1 MRQQKFRKQIQVKQ
15 VVRMSGFGVVAMM
28 GMLLVGC
35 TQDKVPTAAKL
46 EDTVATTT
54 VSEVANEETTEY
66 IERVQIEVGDVST
79 GGRRAVGTGVVYQVS
94 EEGVWIA
101 TTAHVLENKAEEEQI
116 WLKVAEDSISLMPL
130 VCEQWHIVQ
139 GNDLAFLYLAY
150 ADIAKADENIEFV
163 PIEADKA
170 GYDALEAG
178 AAVFACG
185 YSNGES
191 VEYQGV
197 LTENWIYVEDL
208 SQYMMVA
215 ECEVKHGMSGGGL
228 YDEAGR
234 FVGMLCGGNE
244 KGELVAVPWH
254 VIEARFEEIDI
265 NSHF

>member
-1 MRQQKFRKQIQVKQ
+1 MRRQKFRKQIQVKQ
-15 VVRMSGFGVVAMM
+15 VFKISGLIAAAVIGV
-28 GMLLVGC
+28 LLVWCAQGKGA
-35 TQDKVPTAAKL
+35 TVEKQ
-46 EDTVATTT
+46 EDTVAT
-54 VSEVANEETTEY
+54 VAESDIVNDETTEY
-66 IERVQIEVGDVST
+66 IKRIQVEVGNVFT
-79 GGRRAVGTGVVYQVS
+79 GVRRAVGTGVVYQVS

-101 TTAHVLENKAEEEQI
+101 TAAHVLENKAEEEQI
-116 WLKVAEDSISLMPL
+116 WLKVTKDSISLIPL

-139 GNDLAFLYLAY
+139 GNDLAFLYLAH
-150 ADIAKADENIEFV
+150 ADIVKAGENIELV
-163 PIEADKA
+163 PIETDKA
-170 GYDALEAG
+170 SYDALEAG

-197 LTENWIYVEDL
+197 LTEKWIYVEDL

-234 FVGMLCGGNE
+234 FVGLICGGNDD
-244 KGELVAVPWH
+244 GELVAVPWH